1 MGYTA
6 LVSDSTAG
14 LTTEYVTRH
23 QIQIVPLYLNM
34 GEKSLREGIELE
46 PSEFYQLLPKA
57 NPLPTTSQPSAG
69 DFTTAYQSVI
79 DRGATSIIS
88 VHISA
93 GLSGTINSATLAA
106 QQFPGVPIEIIDSRT
121 AAAAPHIAVQ
131 TGAQALADGSSFEE
145 ATRKIRA
152 VLDSQRTIFAVDT
165 LEYLYKGGRIG
176 GAAALFGSLLQ
187 MKPLLY
193 LKEGKID
200 ALERV
205 RGSVRA
211 MTRMTEVLVEWL
223 GTTEPMRVIVMHSNC
238 QKRGEEA
245 LELVRSKLNVAVG
258 QLVLLTPVIGA
269 HVGPGT
275 VGVCCCPVSVCGAA
289 PDFI

>member
-1 MGYTA
+1 MGFTA

-14 LTTEYVTRH
+14 LKSEYVSKH
-23 QIQIVPLYLNM
+23 HIQIVPLYINM

-46 PSEFYQLLPKA
+46 PSDFYQLLPKT

-69 DFTTAYQSVI
+69 DFTTAYQTVI
-79 DRGATSIIS
+79 DQGATSIIS

-106 QQFPGVPIEIIDSRT
+106 KQFSGVPIDIIDTRT
-121 AAAAPHIAVQ
+121 AAAAPQMAVQ
-131 TGAQALADGSSFEE
+131 TGAQALSDGDSFEE
-145 ATRKIRA
+145 AARKIRA
-152 VLDSQRTIFAVDT
+152 VLDHQRTIFAVDT

-205 RGSVRA
+205 RGSGRA
-211 MTRMTEVLVEWL
+211 LIRMTEVMAEWL
-223 GTTEPMRVIVMHSNC
+223 GTTDPLRVIVMHSNC
-238 QKRGEEA
+238 QERGEEA
-245 LELVRSKLNVAVG
+245 LGLLRSKLNVATG
-258 QLVLLTPVIGA
+258 QLVLLTPVIGS

-275 VGVCCCPVSVCGAA
+275 VGACCCPISICGSA

>member
-1 MGYTA
+1 MGLHFQDVIRERGKMGFTA

-14 LTTEYVTRH
+14 LKAEYVAKH

-34 GEKSLREGIELE
+34 GEKSLREGVDIEQ
-46 PSEFYQLLPKA
+46 SEFYQLLPKA

-69 DFTTAYQSVI
+69 DFTAAYKAVI
-79 DRGATSIIS
+79 DKGATSIIS

-93 GLSGTINSATLAA
+93 GLSGTVNSATLAA
-106 QQFPGVPIEIIDSRT
+106 QQFPGVPIDIIDSGT
-121 AAAAPHIAVQ
+121 AAAAPHMAVQ
-131 TGAQALADGSSFEE
+131 TGAQALADGASFEE
-145 ATRKIRA
+145 AARKIRA

-205 RGSVRA
+205 RGSGRA
-211 MTRMTEVLVEWL
+211 MTLMAEVMVEWL
-223 GTTEPMRVIVMHSNC
+223 GNSEPLRLIIMQSNC
-238 QKRGEEA
+238 EKRGQEA
-245 LELVRSKLNVAVG
+245 LELLRS
-258 QLVLLTPVIGA
+258 
-269 HVGPGT
+269 
-275 VGVCCCPVSVCGAA
+275 
-289 PDFI
+289 

>member
-1 MGYTA
+1 MGFTA

-14 LTTEYVTRH
+14 LKSEYVTKH
-23 QIQIVPLYLNM
+23 QIQIVPLYLNI
-34 GEKSLREGIELE
+34 GEKSLREGIELS
-46 PSEFYQLLPKA
+46 PSDFYQLLPKA

-69 DFTTAYQSVI
+69 DFTTAYQAVI
-79 DRGATSIIS
+79 DKGATSIIS

-106 QQFPGVPIEIIDSRT
+106 QQFPGVPIDIIDTRT
-121 AAAAPHIAVQ
+121 AAAAHHMAVQ
-131 TGAQALADGSSFEE
+131 TGAQALADGDSFEE
-145 ATRKIRA
+145 AARKIRA
-152 VLDSQRTIFAVDT
+152 VLDHQRMIFAVDT

-205 RGSVRA
+205 RGSGRA
-211 MTRMTEVLVEWL
+211 MTRMTEVLAEWL
-223 GTTEPMRVIVMHSNC
+223 GTMEPLRVIVMHSNC
-238 QKRGEEA
+238 QERGEEA
-245 LELVRSKLNVAVG
+245 LELLRSKLNVAVG

-275 VGVCCCPVSVCGAA
+275 VGACCCPISICGSA
-289 PDFI
+289 PDII

>member
-1 MGYTA
+1 MGFTA

-14 LTTEYVTRH
+14 LKEDYVAQH
-23 QIQIVPLYLNM
+23 QIQIVPLYINF
-34 GEKSLREGIELE
+34 GEKSLREGIEVQ

-69 DFTTAYQSVI
+69 DFATAYQAVI
-79 DRGATSIIS
+79 DKGATSIIS

-93 GLSGTINSATLAA
+93 GLSGTVNSATLAA
-106 QQFPGVPIEIIDSRT
+106 QQFPNIPIDIIDTRT
-121 AAAAPHIAVQ
+121 AAAAHQMAMQ
-131 TGAQALADGSSFEE
+131 TGVQALANGDSFEE
-145 ATRKIRA
+145 TARKIRA
-152 VLDSQRTIFAVDT
+152 VLEAQRTIFAVDT

-193 LKEGKID
+193 IPDGKID

-205 RGSVRA
+205 RGSGRA
-211 MTRMTEVLVEWL
+211 LIRMTEVMAEWM
-223 GTTEPMRVIVMHSNC
+223 GTTEPLRVIVMQSNC
-238 QKRGEEA
+238 EKRGEEA
-245 LELVRSKLNVAVG
+245 LELMRSKLNVALG
-258 QLVLLTPVIGA
+258 QIVLLTPVIGA

-275 VGVCCCPVSVCGAA
+275 VGACCCPISVCGTA
-289 PDFI
+289 PDFV